1 MSHGEPALRNLS
13 PGQRHYWRLILVGM
27 ILGVMLTGCS
37 VGYLWHVTV
46 GQAKL
51 LARQQAVDEV
61 LHNSQLSEQE
71 RQKIQLILDVRTF
84 AVESLGFDLSDSYTT
99 FVRVDGPYVSYIVSA
114 ALKDAL
120 QSYVWHF
127 PIVGR
132 VPYKGF
138 FQKTY
143 ALREEQKL
151 AAAGYDTYVR
161 GVRAFSTL
169 GYFNDPILSCMLTY
183 TDSTLI
189 NTIIHELLH
198 QTIWIKGHVSFNESL
213 ANFVGEHGTLA
224 YLAQRYGA
232 ASPEVQA
239 YRDMRADAGV
249 FEAYMHALI
258 ERLQTLYQQPISR
271 AEKLHRR
278 EQLFA
283 EAKVAYPS
291 VFPDMKTPYYQRYF
305 EQRTLNNAMLI
316 SFQQYHHDTAF
327 FEQALIEHGGDLR
340 RMIATFKTLRPHQIP
355 ASFRRR

>member
-1 MSHGEPALRNLS
+1 
-13 PGQRHYWRLILVGM
+13 M
-27 ILGVMLTGCS
+27 ILSVMLTGCS

-51 LARQQAVDEV
+51 LFRQQAVDDV
-61 LHNSQLSEQE
+61 LHNSQLSAQE

-84 AVESLGFDLSDSYTT
+84 AVEYLGLNLSDSYTT

-120 QSYVWHF
+120 QPYVWRF

-138 FQKTY
+138 FQKTS

-169 GYFNDPILSCMLTY
+169 GYFNDPILSCLLAY
-183 TDSTLI
+183 NDSTLI

-198 QTIWIKGHVSFNESL
+198 QTVWIKGHVSFNESL

-232 ASPEVQA
+232 ESPEVHSYQ
-239 YRDMRADAGV
+239 DVRADAKV

-271 AEKLHRR
+271 AEKIHRR
-278 EQLFA
+278 EQIFA
-283 EAKVAYPS
+283 EAKAAYPA
-291 VFPDMKTPYYQRYF
+291 VFSDMKTPYYQRYF
-305 EQRTLNNAMLI
+305 EQRTLNNAVLI
-316 SFQQYHHDTAF
+316 SFQQYHRDTSF
-327 FEQALIEHGGDLR
+327 FEQALVEHGGDLR
-340 RMIATFKTLRPHQIP
+340 RMIATFKTLRSDQIP